1 MTSLAL
7 WDLLDPVFDPA
18 DANTRDSLPP
28 TRSEW
33 DRIRS
38 DLGIGDGPRV
48 HDPLREERDAG
59 R

>member
-18 DANTRDSLPP
+18 DVDTLDTITH

-33 DRIRS
+33 DAIRS
-38 DLGIGDGPRV
+38 DLGIGEGPRLP
-48 HDPLREERDAG
+48 DPLREERDAG